1 MTDKIEN
8 LCLKIKNIEKVE
20 NFILVDRENTLTGLL
35 NEIKEHEMIHHQI
48 QHIKE
53 LINEDNPISADD
65 LHLIK
70 HINIKLERIRN
81 PTTEETTEDTTEVT
95 TEDTTEVTTE

>member
-8 LCLKIKNIEKVE
+8 LCLKIKNMQKLED
-20 NFILVDRENTLTGLL
+20 FILVDDEKNTITDLL
-35 NEIKEHEMIHHQI
+35 NQVGKNVMIDQHI

-53 LINEDNPISADD
+53 LINEDNPISKDD

-81 PTTEETTEDTTEVT
+81 PSTEQTTEATTEETTEETTE
-95 TEDTTEVTTE
+95 